1 LSNTGEQNY
10 FYVIN
15 YPVKEREL
23 CLLEMKSLFDKD
35 ITKKYFFSS
44 RDIDPSRSPFIK
56 LRLSL
61 LYNSTSLEEL
71 VQILIDEKMT
81 CDNFKFARF
90 RIDDGKLDYATWLY
104 SVTELGKVI
113 QGDVDMKNPSIQFGI
128 TLIDDRWIF
137 GIYEKNDNPWEKH
150 NLKPYTNSNSL
161 ETRTARAIVNIAVG
175 EQVQTRLVDP
185 CCGVGTVVLEALSLA
200 IPVVG
205 YEISWTITNQ
215 ANQNISY
222 FGYDKC
228 IVKGDMNEIAEKYD
242 VAILDLPYG
251 LFSHTTPTQQ
261 KDIINTSRRITEKL
275 VLLTCIDMDEDITSA
290 GFTIV
295 DRCTVTKGSFVR
307 FVRVCQ

>member
-1 LSNTGEQNY
+1 MSNTGEQNY

-61 LYNSTSLEEL
+61 LYTTTSLEEL

-275 VLLTCIDMDEDITSA
+275 VILTCIDMDEDITSA